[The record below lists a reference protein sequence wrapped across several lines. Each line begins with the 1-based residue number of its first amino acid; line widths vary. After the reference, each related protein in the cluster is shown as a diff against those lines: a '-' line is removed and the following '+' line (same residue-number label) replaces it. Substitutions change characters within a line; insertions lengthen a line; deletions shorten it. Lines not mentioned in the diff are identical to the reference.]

1 MMNNQDNFK
10 KWFKKYF
17 LGEIAV
23 SDRVKKVFWG
33 VVFILGI
40 SLILIIDFIPDNID
54 LKVGQVNRTDV
65 RAPRTLTFVDEEKT
79 NELREAAAQAVR
91 RVYEED
97 TSINKKVN
105 ERISMF
111 FSDILVAKEELE
123 EKEDDEGTN
132 TETGT
137 DIADRQESIPEE
149 KPDPEKLILSLEKKY
164 PEIAKESIVVLMETP
179 GDIIEQI
186 QDETIRISNS
196 IYQKKFTPEDLPK
209 IKDEAVQEAMTLDF
223 IRELRLVIA
232 NILEGTLRP
241 NMIFDQNATEKNR
254 KEAMEKVA
262 PVTHTVRRDEIIIR
276 SGDVVTE
283 DDIKILEALGL
294 QKSKINYLS
303 IIGTI
308 ILISIMIILASLYL
322 KKYQQEVWADT
333 VKLVFL
339 EVMVIIILLLAK
351 IIDVLPAVNHVYL
364 PYLLPVAV
372 ASILISV
379 LLNTQMAIMATVFI
393 SFLSALVFNN
403 DYNVALLGFVSGLVG
418 IFSVLRVSQRND
430 LVRAGFNV
438 SGVLVFLVSGFTL
451 INPVDNWWNLLGNIG
466 IALANG
472 VLVAIF
478 ANGLLPYLENIFGLT
493 SSVKFLELS
502 NPSNPLLSRMV
513 FEAPG
518 TYNHS
523 LVVANLAETAANNI
537 GADSLLARVGSY
549 YHDIGKLRRPYFFIE
564 NYIGNENPHEKLS
577 PNLSALI
584 IKTHVKDGVELAK
597 ENKLPSQIIDII
609 QQHHGTG
616 LISYFYQQALEANID
631 SHDNI
636 EEGDF
641 RYDGPK
647 PQSKEAAIVM
657 LADVVEAAVRS
668 KNFNRAN
675 LNRLEG
681 LIRELVKEK
690 LIEGQLDESDLSLGD
705 LDIITESFV
714 KILAGIYHQ
723 RVEYPENILKE
734 MKRADKNDKNSNK

>member
-1 MMNNQDNFK
+1 
-10 KWFKKYF
+10 
-17 LGEIAV
+17 
-23 SDRVKKVFWG
+23 
-33 VVFILGI
+33 
-40 SLILIIDFIPDNID
+40 
-54 LKVGQVNRTDV
+54 
-65 RAPRTLTFVDEEKT
+65 
-79 NELREAAAQAVR
+79 
-91 RVYEED
+91 
-97 TSINKKVN
+97 
-105 ERISMF
+105 
-111 FSDILVAKEELE
+111 
-123 EKEDDEGTN
+123 
-132 TETGT
+132 
-137 DIADRQESIPEE
+137 
-149 KPDPEKLILSLEKKY
+149 
-164 PEIAKESIVVLMETP
+164 
-179 GDIIEQI
+179 
-186 QDETIRISNS
+186 
-196 IYQKKFTPEDLPK
+196 
-209 IKDEAVQEAMTLDF
+209 
-223 IRELRLVIA
+223 
-232 NILEGTLRP
+232 
-241 NMIFDQNATEKNR
+241 
-254 KEAMEKVA
+254 MEKVA

-418 IFSVLRVSQRND
+418 IFSVSRVSQRND

-502 NPSNPLLSRMV
+502 NPSHPLLSRMV

-616 LISYFYQQALEANID
+616 LILYFYQQALEANID

-690 LIEGQLDESDLSLGD
+690 LIEDNWMNL
-705 LDIITESFV
+705 
-714 KILAGIYHQ
+714 IL
-723 RVEYPENILKE
+723 VWVILILLQKVL
-734 MKRADKNDKNSNK
+734 

>member
-1 MMNNQDNFK
+1 MNNQDNFK

-418 IFSVLRVSQRND
+418 IFSVSRVSQRND

-502 NPSNPLLSRMV
+502 NPSHPLLSRMV

>member
-223 IRELRLVIA
+223 IRELRLVIV

-418 IFSVLRVSQRND
+418 IFSVSRVSQRND

-502 NPSNPLLSRMV
+502 NPSHPLLSRMV

>member
-502 NPSNPLLSRMV
+502 NPSHPLLSRMV

>member
-418 IFSVLRVSQRND
+418 IFSVSRVSQRND

-502 NPSNPLLSRMV
+502 NPSHPLLSRMV